1 MSSTNRRANVAGSS
15 VGFRG
20 HGLEIGALIINCES
34 GAAQTSPR
42 RREPRSAGAAGGWLT
57 LVTGALTSV
66 TRTRAVTLARCFP
79 VDAATYSARRTLI
92 GLGSIKRPRTR
103 GLCRGRPASLAKAGL
118 PALGYAFFGVGSTE
132 SESAAWQLFPRQKVA
147 ASGERRPPAL
157 AHARRSRWAAQ
168 AVSGVRSLRRLHSS
182 LRNVFPVREFLAGQ
196 TEIGAE
202 YARLDRGGDPA
213 AGL

>member
-1 MSSTNRRANVAGSS
+1 MSWPDVALPIQPD
-15 VGFRG
+15 V
-20 HGLEIGALIINCES
+20 
-34 GAAQTSPR
+34 
-42 RREPRSAGAAGGWLT
+42 
-57 LVTGALTSV
+57 
-66 TRTRAVTLARCFP
+66 

-147 ASGERRPPAL
+147 ASGERRGTGLSARTPIKMGSSSYFRSEIAPAF
-157 AHARRSRWAAQ
+157 A
-168 AVSGVRSLRRLHSS
+168 SS